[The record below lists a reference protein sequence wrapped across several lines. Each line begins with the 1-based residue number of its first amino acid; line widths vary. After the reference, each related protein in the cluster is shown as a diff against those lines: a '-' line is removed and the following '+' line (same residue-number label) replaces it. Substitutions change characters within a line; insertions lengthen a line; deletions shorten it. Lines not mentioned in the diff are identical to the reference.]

1 MIVYN
6 MIYRGPYEYDKLILN
21 VFQYHNLVLR
31 IKIELEDKDCK
42 LESLKESVDKMNDKI
57 KKITDQM
64 MPYKEAAT
72 TR

>member
-6 MIYRGPYEYDKLILN
+6 MRYRGPYEYDKLILN

-31 IKIELEDKDCK
+31 LKKRMKDKDCE
-42 LESLKESVDKMNDKI
+42 LEEIQSGVDKMN
-57 KKITDQM
+57 KKIETIVDQM
-64 MPYKEAAT
+64 MPYREAVQ